1 MIRKDRIGDAALQL
15 FSEKGFRGVR
25 MDDLAEY
32 LGISKKTLYNHFPS
46 KDALL
51 IFALEQKVDNILSM
65 LEGFFEDS
73 QKDFLSRLEEVLS
86 SASSA
91 LSFTDAFSRDQDLP
105 RDLVNHVFPRLHD
118 HILALVK
125 KHVDEGIREGYI
137 RTDIPAETLP
147 YIHIGIIETF
157 LHMESRYG
165 VKTSVDDMLTF
176 IKTIVFSG
184 LLTTKGRQS
193 QKEEP

>member
-1 MIRKDRIGDAALQL
+1 MIRKERISDAALQL
-15 FSEKGFRGVR
+15 FAEKGFKGVR
-25 MDDLAEY
+25 MEDLADY
-32 LGISKKTLYNHFPS
+32 LGISKKTLYNHFAG

-51 IFALEQKVDNILSM
+51 IFALEQKVDSILSM
-65 LEGFFEDS
+65 LERFFEDS
-73 QKDFLSRLEEVLS
+73 QKDFISRLDEVLGT
-86 SASSA
+86 ASSA

-105 RDLVNHVFPRLHD
+105 QDLINHVFPRLHD
-118 HILALVK
+118 HILSLVK

-165 VKTSVDDMLTF
+165 VKTSLNDMLTF

-184 LLTTKGRQS
+184 LLTARGREALKGL
-193 QKEEP
+193 P